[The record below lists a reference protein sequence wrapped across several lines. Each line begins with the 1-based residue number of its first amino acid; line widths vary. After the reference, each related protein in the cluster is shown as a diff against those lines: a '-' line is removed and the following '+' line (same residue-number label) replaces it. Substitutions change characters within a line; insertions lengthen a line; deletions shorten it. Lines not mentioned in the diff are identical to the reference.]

1 MQWDVVSGTLT
12 MSVVLLSSD
21 DNAITKR
28 RGKKIKARQGTG
40 SAPTR
45 TLLAPCEG
53 YRSVLLQLLHK
64 HEDVHASDTQHITG
78 KPINKK

>member
-53 YRSVLLQLLHK
+53 CRSVLLLNCNFCTSMKMCMHLIYST
-64 HEDVHASDTQHITG
+64 ALGS
-78 KPINKK
+78 N